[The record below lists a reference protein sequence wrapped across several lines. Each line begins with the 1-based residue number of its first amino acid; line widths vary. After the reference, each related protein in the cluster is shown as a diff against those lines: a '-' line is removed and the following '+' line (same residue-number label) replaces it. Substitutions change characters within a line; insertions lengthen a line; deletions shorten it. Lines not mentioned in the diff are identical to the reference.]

1 MIGGKAGPYRRQD
14 SLLNNPRESTMN
26 TLRRTLAL
34 TGLAV
39 VLAFGAAQSI
49 HALTA
54 HSGSATTAGKD
65 ITIVVP
71 DGKEGDI
78 EWP

>member
-1 MIGGKAGPYRRQD
+1 
-14 SLLNNPRESTMN
+14 MN

-39 VLAFGAAQSI
+39 VLAFGAAQNL
-49 HALTA
+49 HALSAHTA
-54 HSGSATTAGKD
+54 NSTTAGSG